1 MTEVYITRKETG
13 ERKQEKGGN
22 AVEASGENKTKI
34 KLCGL
39 SRPCD
44 IQAVNRLQP
53 EYIGFVFA
61 KKSSRYV
68 SPDQAAA
75 LKNLLSPAIMAVGV
89 FVREEIGQVAD
100 LLAAGVIDAA
110 QLHGGEDETY
120 IGWLRERTDKPIIK
134 AFRVDNEQDI
144 RRAQASTADYVLL
157 DSGNGGTGTAFDR
170 RLLVQM
176 KRPYFLAGGLDAS
189 SVAEAVERWKPYAV
203 DVSSGIETE
212 GKKDPEKMRAF
223 VENVR
228 SNRREL

>member
-1 MTEVYITRKETG
+1 MTEVYITTNRY
-13 ERKQEKGGN
+13 EKGGK
-22 AVEASGENKTKI
+22 AVEASAGNKTRI

-44 IQAVNRLQP
+44 IEAANGLQP

-75 LKNLLSPAIMAVGV
+75 LKNMLSPNIMAVGV

-110 QLHGGEDETY
+110 QLHGGEDEVY
-120 IGWLRERTDKPIIK
+120 IGRLREHTNKPIIK
-134 AFRVDNEQDI
+134 AFRVDGEQDI
-144 RRAQASTADYVLL
+144 QRAQASTADYVLL

-170 RLLVQM
+170 RLLAQM
-176 KRPYFLAGGLDAS
+176 KRPYFLAGGLDPS
-189 SVAEAVERWKPYAV
+189 SVAEVVERWKPYAV

-223 VENVR
+223 VQNVR
-228 SNRREL
+228 YR